1 MVTGPDLASLEQD
14 YRIAFLRYLPRHDE
28 AALTAGY
35 EIGRAA
41 ISGRV
46 SLLDLVLVHHRVLS
60 DVLEGTSSGECG
72 AVVDAAGTF
81 FSEVVSAYE
90 MAQRSP
96 HERG

>member
-41 ISGRV
+41 IFGRV